1 MNKCPD
7 TFLRKITMVIE
18 RWEEAGVHL
27 LILFDP
33 VIDENDLVG
42 WTLVWRVSATLQHLC
57 VAHENLPLSV

>member
-1 MNKCPD
+1 
-7 TFLRKITMVIE
+7 MVIE